1 MTKEDIGFLIEYC
14 SKTSSLFNEVMNH
27 LDEKWGIKS
36 VELCMIVTY
45 YINEDRKLTPEE
57 RHD

>member
-14 SKTSSLFNEVMNH
+14 GKIPSLFNEVMNH
-27 LDEKWGIKS
+27 LYQKWGIKS

-45 YINEDRKLTPEE
+45 YINEDRKRLE
-57 RHD
+57 